1 MRRIAV
7 LALALAGL
15 VAPAS
20 ASATINPSRNAPAVV
35 DAMSDGGG
43 IVSSAFTEIT
53 PPNPTAPTQGE
64 PVGISDTGLSNFPL
78 EPPAFPILST
88 GDARAADPANGG
100 INGNNNGASSNP
112 DRANAFDIT
121 TLRVNVDVPPNAT
134 CITFGFR
141 FFTNEGINAPYNDG
155 FIAELDANNWT
166 INPDTDAIIAPSN
179 FAFDTN
185 GQVIS
190 VHSEGATA
198 LSPQAAANTSYT
210 NGTAELAAARSVAP
224 GAHSVYFTVFD
235 QGDHIVDS
243 AVFLDHF
250 ALLPVPPDDC
260 KPGARTDNTPPAV
273 SLTSPANGSSF
284 TDSTPVLSGAAGDA
298 AGDLSDVFVNVAGQ
312 TLRTTRSGAAWSLE
326 TPALAPGTYTAT
338 ASQADASGNTGS
350 SGPVTFTVL
359 PQQQVEA
366 DKAQSPE
373 PVLGETV
380 VAGKVGSG
388 TVKIRLKNGKFR
400 TLGAN
405 ESIPLGSEID
415 ATKGRV
421 RLTSA
426 AGKGGATQTADFY
439 KGAFIVTQT
448 KGSKPITQL
457 KLSGKLACS
466 SRNGKARTSAKGKK
480 VRRLWGDGKG
490 RFRTR
495 GRRAAATVRGT
506 KWLTED
512 RCDRTTIRVRRGTV
526 SVRDLVKKKTK
537 IVKKGQSYT
546 ARDRVTA
553 GQRRPK

>member
-1 MRRIAV
+1 MRRIAL
-7 LALALAGL
+7 LALGLASLL
-15 VAPAS
+15 VPTS
-20 ASATINPSRNAPAVV
+20 ASATVTPSRSAPAVV

-64 PVGISDTGLSNFPL
+64 PVGISNAGLSNFPL
-78 EPPAFPILST
+78 EPPTFPILST
-88 GDARAADPANGG
+88 GDARTADPASTPVSGD
-100 INGNNNGASSNP
+100 NNGTSSNP

-121 TLRVNVDVPPNAT
+121 TLRVNVNVPADAT

-141 FFTNEGINAPYNDG
+141 FFTDEGINAPYNDG

-166 INPDTDAIIAPSN
+166 INPDTDAIIAPNN
-179 FAFDTN
+179 FAFDTT

-198 LSPQAAANTSYT
+198 LSPQAAANTGYT
-210 NGTAELAAARSVAP
+210 NGTAELAAARSVTP

-235 QGDHIVDS
+235 QGDQIVDS

-250 ALLPVPPDDC
+250 ALLAVPPDDC
-260 KPGARTDNTPPAV
+260 RPGARTDNTAPAV

-298 AGDLSDVFVNVAGQ
+298 AGDLSEVSVNVAGQ

-338 ASQADASGNTGS
+338 ATQADTSGNLGS

-366 DKAQSPE
+366 DKAQSPV
-373 PVLGETV
+373 PVLGESV

-388 TVKIRLKNGKFR
+388 TVRIRLKNGKFR
-400 TLGAN
+400 NLGAN
-405 ESIPLGSEID
+405 EKIPLGSEID
-415 ATKGRV
+415 ATNGRV

-426 AGKGGATQTADFY
+426 AGTGGKTQTADFFD
-439 KGAFIVTQT
+439 GAFVVTQT
-448 KGSKPITQL
+448 GGKKPITQL
-457 KLSGKLACS
+457 KLSGKLSCS
-466 SRNGKARTSAKGKK
+466 KRNAKKAGASQKKKGKK
-480 VRRLWGDGKG
+480 VRKLWGDGKG

-495 GRRAAATVRGT
+495 GRNAAATVRGT
-506 KWLTED
+506 RWLTED
-512 RCDRTTIRVRRGTV
+512 RCDRTKITVRRGSVT
-526 SVRDLVKKKTK
+526 VRDFVKKRTK
-537 IVKKGQSYT
+537 IVKRGRSYV
-546 ARDRVTA
+546 ARS
-553 GQRRPK
+553 K